1 MTRAHTPR
9 AIAALTLGAALLLA
23 ACGNGDPGTDPTA
36 SPTPEPTT
44 AEPTTPEPT
53 EEPTTLSEQD
63 QHIQEAKDTV
73 LTYYATVDEVGHRG
87 FEDWEVLQPYW
98 GHPDISN
105 PQSSLYQDALEAG
118 QYTEGDTV
126 ITSITVLE
134 YTPDPTSSGGEQ
146 VRMEFCT
153 DTRDVTMLDA
163 DGTPTE
169 FATPGPDTFV
179 TELKLQHINGER
191 WTFIKRDPRLEEPC

>member
-1 MTRAHTPR
+1 MTRAHTTR

-23 ACGNGDPGTDPTA
+23 ACTDTAPGNESTTN
-36 SPTPEPTT
+36 PTPEPTT

-63 QHIQEAKDTV
+63 QNIQEAKDTV
-73 LTYYATVDEVGHRG
+73 LTYYELSDEVANRG
-87 FEDWEVLQPYW
+87 FEDWEVLLPYW
-98 GHPDISN
+98 GHPDIAN
-105 PQSSLYQDALEAG
+105 PQSSLAQDRLEAG
-118 QYTEGDTV
+118 QYTEGRTA

-134 YTPDPTSSGGEQ
+134 YTPDPTDSGGEQ
-146 VRMEFCT
+146 VRLEFCT
-153 DTRDVTMLDA
+153 DARNVTMFDA

-179 TELKLQHINGER
+179 TELKLQHIDGER
-191 WTFIKRDPRLEEPC
+191 WTFIRRTPRVDEPC